1 MNTFFGTLTASELFH
16 KWFLG
21 FRKKSTKSPPRKS
34 KYQELNVL
42 LPENDSLLLL
52 LPWWPLC
59 HLIFFKGGL
68 GRKFIEA
75 LAFLPLLISSPL
87 PTRVIELKEGNKTE
101 DFFP

>member
-1 MNTFFGTLTASELFH
+1 MFYYRKMTHFYFCYPGGHCAILF
-16 KWFLG
+16 
-21 FRKKSTKSPPRKS
+21 
-34 KYQELNVL
+34 
-42 LPENDSLLLL
+42 
-52 LPWWPLC
+52 
-59 HLIFFKGGL
+59 FFKGGL